1 MKRLLFA
8 VAVLTCT
15 NLFASVADMPN
26 LQFPSESGWA
36 IAMTEKACDLNLPAA
51 SVGTITEVEGGVV
64 YQVRDTEG
72 DLLAKAHATSTS
84 IFAKK
89 DCL

>member
-8 VAVLTCT
+8 ITVLTCT
-15 NLFASVADMPN
+15 NLFATTADMAN

-36 IAMTEKACDLNLPAA
+36 IAMTEKACKVELPKA
-51 SVGTITEVEGGVV
+51 SIGSITEVEGGVV
-64 YQVRDTEG
+64 YQVQNADG
-72 DLLAKAHATSTS
+72 DVLAKAYATSTS